1 MLSNRHV
8 LLTFCAVF
16 AALSLAST
24 AGAVSRSSSA
34 EVSFLTAMNQARAA
48 HGLAALRFDARLR
61 RAARSHTVD
70 MMRRQYFAHGAM
82 GARLRQFGVGG
93 FVGENLAWGVGSA
106 GSPNGVV
113 QRWLASPSH
122 RANLLRPGFR
132 RVGLG
137 LRVGNFA
144 GYSGVRV
151 VTADFAGR

>member
-1 MLSNRHV
+1 
-8 LLTFCAVF
+8 
-16 AALSLAST
+16 
-24 AGAVSRSSSA
+24 
-34 EVSFLTAMNQARAA
+34 
-48 HGLAALRFDARLR
+48 
-61 RAARSHTVD
+61 

-82 GARLRQFGVGG
+82 GARLRQFGVRG